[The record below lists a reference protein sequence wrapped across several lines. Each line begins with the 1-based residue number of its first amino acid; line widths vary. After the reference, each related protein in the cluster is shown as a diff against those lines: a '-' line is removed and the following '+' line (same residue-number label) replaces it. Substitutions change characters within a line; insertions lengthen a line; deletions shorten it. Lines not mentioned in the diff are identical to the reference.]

1 MTLVLR
7 DISLGYNGR
16 PVLKNIN
23 LEIDD
28 GEFLVLLGPSGAG
41 KSKIL
46 EVIAGL
52 AKPDDG
58 QIILNGKEVND
69 VPTQQRNMGIV
80 FQDYALFPHMTVYDN
95 ISFGLKVR
103 KEDNIDKRVREVA
116 EGVMIQDLLDRYP
129 GELSGGQ
136 SQRAAVARAL
146 AKRPEVLLLDEPLS
160 ALDANVREG
169 LRNLIKGVQKS
180 YKLTTIYVTHDYI
193 EAVAL
198 ADRIAMIREGALQQ
212 VGRPDDLFYRPKTR
226 HVAEFTMT
234 YNIFDGQVVES
245 SDERTVVSIGIDV
258 LVEKKIKSKYT
269 TICIRPED
277 IMIIRPERPSSFINT
292 YTGIIE
298 KIESLGI
305 AAFRLYVDV
314 GITLTVH
321 VPRHV
326 VERLDLMKGKTIEVS
341 MKKEKIHIIE

>member
-116 EGVMIQDLLDRYP
+116 EGVMIQDLLDI
-129 GELSGGQ
+129 ELHY
-136 SQRAAVARAL
+136 
-146 AKRPEVLLLDEPLS
+146 LLEIL
-160 ALDANVREG
+160 
-169 LRNLIKGVQKS
+169 
-180 YKLTTIYVTHDYI
+180 
-193 EAVAL
+193 
-198 ADRIAMIREGALQQ
+198 
-212 VGRPDDLFYRPKTR
+212 
-226 HVAEFTMT
+226 
-234 YNIFDGQVVES
+234 
-245 SDERTVVSIGIDV
+245 
-258 LVEKKIKSKYT
+258 
-269 TICIRPED
+269 
-277 IMIIRPERPSSFINT
+277 
-292 YTGIIE
+292 
-298 KIESLGI
+298 
-305 AAFRLYVDV
+305 
-314 GITLTVH
+314 
-321 VPRHV
+321 
-326 VERLDLMKGKTIEVS
+326 
-341 MKKEKIHIIE
+341 